1 MKRLVGACVFFLL
14 LQLGFAQSPFFQPY
28 YLLKKNEPL
37 KINKI
42 LQDKTGFVWFGT
54 DKGLFKFDGISYRR
68 FLGIDN
74 LPDESVTALA
84 QDSIGRLWV
93 GFKNGKISVVY
104 KNIITPFEPAEGLPT
119 KQISDIL
126 FDQEGVPWFSTFGD
140 GVYYYINSRL
150 YRLDDIDGMPDLYAY
165 DLEEDGKGKVW
176 VGTDG
181 GVAICARKGN
191 SVTIDTINYA
201 RGLPDNIVKKISKGK
216 GNTMWLATEDAGMLR
231 LDATT
236 LKVESVLTSKWNY
249 GSIEDFLVIDDW
261 IWVATAKGLASIDLS
276 DALRTAKIQ
285 SGEHVSTLIC
295 DAEGNIWIGSKTGV
309 QRTAGKQFLYFE
321 PEGDA
326 NSVAVTLDHEGG
338 IWYATSQG
346 LFKREK

>member
-1 MKRLVGACVFFLL
+1 MKRFVCACIFFLW
-14 LQLGFAQSPFFQPY
+14 LQPGSAQSPFFQPY

-37 KINKI
+37 KVNKI
-42 LQDKTGFVWFGT
+42 LQDKTGFIWFGT

-104 KNIITPFEPAEGLPT
+104 KNVITPFEPAEGLPT

-126 FDQEGVPWFSTFGD
+126 FDKEGVPWFSTHGD
-140 GVYYYINSRL
+140 GTYYYINNRL
-150 YRLDDIDGMPDLYAY
+150 YRLDDVDGMPDLYAY

-181 GVAICARKGN
+181 GVAICSRKGN

-201 RGLPDNIVKKISKGK
+201 TGLPDNIVRKISKGK
-216 GNTMWLATEDAGMLR
+216 GNTMWLATEDAGMLD

-236 LKVESVLTSKWNY
+236 FKIKSLLSGKWNY
-249 GSIEDFLVIDDW
+249 GSVEDFLEVDDW
-261 IWVATAKGLASIDLS
+261 LWVATAKGLASVDLS
-276 DALRTAKIQ
+276 DPARGVKIQ
-285 SGEHVSTLIC
+285 STEQVISLCH
-295 DAEGNIWIGSKTGV
+295 DAEGSIWIGSKTGV
-309 QRTAGKQFLYFE
+309 QRTSGKQFLFFE
-321 PEGDA
+321 PEGDV
-326 NSVAVTLDHEGG
+326 SVIAVTVDNSWVM
-338 IWYATSQG
+338 WYATAEG
-346 LFKREK
+346 LF